1 MTATINVGAD
11 PENLAYDSTKGEIF
25 VTEGYI
31 VQVISDK
38 TNTVVANITMGTGPV
53 GIAYDSGKGEL
64 FVAVF
69 GSNVVAVISD
79 SSTGATSSTSSS
91 SPVSTSSTASSPPP
105 SSTTSSRSSS
115 SSSSSSS
122 STSVSPAYLGIVGVN
137 AAIILIAGGL
147 LLAKRNKHQTCSL
160 LRQVPSN

>member
-38 TNTVVANITMGTGPV
+38 TNAVVANITMGTGPV

-91 SPVSTSSTASSPPP
+91 SPVSTSSTGFQ
-105 SSTTSSRSSS
+105 SSS
-115 SSSSSSS
+115 
-122 STSVSPAYLGIVGVN
+122 VQYHVIEKQQLQLQLQQFDVG
-137 AAIILIAGGL
+137 
-147 LLAKRNKHQTCSL
+147 LACLPWNSRGQRRHHSDSGRPSA
-160 LRQVPSN
+160 RQEE